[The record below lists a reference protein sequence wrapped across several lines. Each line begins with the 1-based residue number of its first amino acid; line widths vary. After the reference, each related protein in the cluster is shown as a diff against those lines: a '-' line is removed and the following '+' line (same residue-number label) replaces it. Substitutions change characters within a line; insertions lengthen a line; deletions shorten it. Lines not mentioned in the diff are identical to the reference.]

1 MPQLG
6 SIAFAIL
13 LALTGASLSQSGDAT
28 QHSAPAPQKPAQ
40 ATAPTI
46 KKVTPPS
53 AAPGKPLTISGLN
66 FGNADAKNILTFNG
80 QPVAAKPWTAK
91 ELTAV
96 VPANTSASVLVI
108 VVTVDG
114 VKSNEYKY
122 TLKPQ
127 SACSSEPVELQFLA
141 STDTQELASLLNTI
155 FGDVKVTADS
165 GFSSDGKSAAT
176 ICVKDRVTG
185 NELPE
190 CDRTKDPHSSG
201 APCAVQDVVNELDVE
216 AFKGGKLSSNFI
228 VHLPD
233 PPAQVAAA
241 DKTPSQPDPIAKTL
255 AEDFS
260 HATANFDVRKAARG
274 YFLLIPSPG
283 APEQATRSG
292 ESLSAEAGL
301 VKRDLELLDELYLN
315 ALSDTTLRTALVKDT
330 RSDCFANPPA
340 NPEKAQ
346 IEAEQWLARHTVRLS
361 ILKPRDAALALQGLP
376 GWTFQVRSFGQA
388 ISILPSELSAPRS
401 NGAYL
406 AADEVERDVIYHQK
420 LDEDRAAAS
429 AKTSQ
434 TNGKS
439 SNSSPT
445 TSTTT
450 TESTTTLETSSSGKP
465 TVPVLTTKV
474 TTTTGPAPKP
484 PANSA
489 SGAQTPQESPTTDST
504 GTADSTNTDA
514 AQAQKSGG
522 SSDTKSA
529 GNSKNP
535 ASGDTKSAGE
545 TPAATSTSPSQQTL
559 RLDNV
564 VRLFHLR
571 QADKI
576 AEAINKAAPS
586 ADKPLVQAVDDN
598 GNNDLILILPSP
610 PGGPDQTTSVRRAIA
625 MFDLP
630 RPQLSLQVWSYQ
642 MSGEINAKNPH
653 DLAGS
658 ASDMQQASI
667 ELRDAVNEAND
678 SMTKALAA
686 GFGTLLDRAAKKK
699 DAPFFNETVR
709 GYLTQRMS
717 ECLPKDSYC
726 LGFYDALDVP
736 SGDGAS
742 MDASLSRLLL
752 FLIAANDEQAVTVVP
767 EIICAMNQAGIS
779 GGKCPPTKAPQAK
792 QVKESD
798 SSADQLDESS
808 SRCHRKPPPDLRF
821 DHFGTEL
828 ELLAKRRN
836 LHIFQ
841 AALLD
846 FLFQYKWTVIYPD
859 DFVPYDLQR
868 TAHQLDSLLGPI
880 VDALNQDLDGYVIAK
895 LDEVGDKFNCQPQY
909 GKIGLISRGNVQV
922 ASLSGS
928 KASVDGK
935 VNNYFDI
942 TPPLSLNDI
951 LNVGNQSNVASN
963 LKNVLEPKEILA
975 LQALAN
981 IGNQSRITAQVTKE
995 AKLTITPSTLD
1006 TASSALLDVDFD
1018 VSEPNPPQTVNQK
1031 DSQKDLLDR
1040 VAEHHVV
1047 THVRVESLKLFQ
1059 LSSFSMEL
1067 THPLRGTPVPV
1078 VGWAWEGIFGAT
1090 PGMGR
1095 LFRMPPYSKTVD
1107 NRSYAIVRAVVV
1119 PTAMD
1124 WGLSLRFESDRIKDP
1139 ITDATDPLNSMKQA
1153 GGKLRPF
1160 HKCFVQHIVNPQAVC
1175 PSSLST
1181 TPEDLRDP
1189 TTP

>member
-13 LALTGASLSQSGDAT
+13 LALTGSSLSQSGDAA
-28 QHSAPAPQKPAQ
+28 QHSAPAPQTHPQ
-40 ATAPTI
+40 PTAPTI
-46 KKVTPPS
+46 KKVTPAS
-53 AAPGKPLTISGLN
+53 AAPGAPLIISGSN
-66 FGNADAKNILTFNG
+66 FGSQDPKNILTFNG
-80 QPVAAKPWTAK
+80 QPVTGKPWTSSK
-91 ELTAV
+91 ITAV
-96 VPANTSASVLVI
+96 VPTNTSASTLAI
-108 VVTVDG
+108 VVIVDG

-122 TLKPQ
+122 TPKGP
-127 SACSSEPVELQFLA
+127 SACSSEAVELQFLT
-141 STDTQELASLLNTI
+141 STDAPELASLLNGI
-155 FGDVKVTADS
+155 FGDVKVSANS
-165 GFSSDGKSAAT
+165 AGSDTSGKSAAT
-176 ICVKDRVTG
+176 LCVMDRSTNKV
-185 NELPE
+185 LPK
-190 CDRTKDPHSSG
+190 CDYAKDPQRTG
-201 APCAVQDVVNELDVE
+201 TACALPNVVKQLDIE
-216 AFKGGKLSSNFI
+216 AFKSVKLNSNF
-228 VHLPD
+228 VVYLPD
-233 PPAQVAAA
+233 PTA
-241 DKTPSQPDPIAKTL
+241 TTSQPGPIAKSL
-255 AEDFS
+255 AEYFS
-260 HATANFDVRKAARG
+260 HPTANLEIQEAANG

-283 APEQATRSG
+283 GPEQAASTG
-292 ESLSAEAGL
+292 ENLSAEAGL
-301 VKRDLELLDELYLN
+301 VKRDLELLDELYRN
-315 ALSDTTLRTALVKDT
+315 AVSDTTLRAALVKDT
-330 RSDCFANPPA
+330 RSDCFANPRA
-340 NPEKAQ
+340 NPEKGQ
-346 IEAEQWLARHTVRLS
+346 IEAEQWLAKHTVRLS
-361 ILKPRDAALALQGLP
+361 ILKPRDAALALQGLS

-420 LDEDRAAAS
+420 LDEDKAAAS
-429 AKTSQ
+429 AKTSPP
-434 TNGKS
+434 NGKS

-445 TSTTT
+445 TAATT
-450 TESTTTLETSSSGKP
+450 TESTTTLETSSNGKP

-474 TTTTGPAPKP
+474 TTTTGPAAKP
-484 PANSA
+484 AANSV
-489 SGAQTPQESPTTDST
+489 SGAQAPQDSSTTDST
-504 GTADSTNTDA
+504 ATGDTTNTDA
-514 AQAQKSGG
+514 AQAQKSGS

-529 GNSKNP
+529 GNSKNS

-545 TPAATSTSPSQQTL
+545 TPATTSTSPSQQTL

-586 ADKPLVQAVDDN
+586 ADKPLVEAVDDN
-598 GNNDLILILPSP
+598 GNNDLILILPSL
-610 PGGPDQTTSVRRAIA
+610 PGGPDQTTSVRRGIA

-658 ASDMQQASI
+658 ASDMQQASV
-667 ELRDAVNEAND
+667 ELRDAVNAAND

-686 GFGTLLDRAAKKK
+686 GFGTLLDQAAKNK
-699 DAPFFNETVR
+699 DAPFFNKVLKD
-709 GYLTQRMS
+709 YLTQRTS
-717 ECLPKDSYC
+717 DCLPKDSYC
-726 LGFYDALDVP
+726 LGYYDALDVP
-736 SGDGAS
+736 SGAGAS

-752 FLIAANDEQAVTVVP
+752 FLIAASDAQAQSVVP
-767 EIICAMNQAGIS
+767 EIICAMNHPGES
-779 GGKCPPTKAPQAK
+779 VGDVCPADAAPK
-792 QVKESD
+792 LKEKEAPANPD
-798 SSADQLDESS
+798 DETPCPS
-808 SRCHRKPPPDLRF
+808 KKTAELKFDRF
-821 DHFGTEL
+821 GAEL
-828 ELLAKRRN
+828 ELLAKPRN

-880 VDALNQDLDGYVIAK
+880 VDALNQDLDGYVIKK
-895 LDEVGDKFNCQPQY
+895 LDEVGDFFKCQPRY
-909 GKIGLISRGNVQV
+909 SKIGLISRGNVQV
-922 ASLSGS
+922 SSLSGS
-928 KASVDGK
+928 RASVEGK

-963 LKNVLEPKEILA
+963 LKNVLEPKEVLA

-981 IGNQSRITAQVTKE
+981 IGNQPRITAEITKQ

-1018 VSEPNPPQTVNQK
+1018 VSEPNPPETVNQK
-1031 DSQKDLLDR
+1031 TSQKDLLDR

-1078 VGWAWEGIFGAT
+1078 VGWAWEGIFGTT

-1124 WGLSLRFESDRIKDP
+1124 WGLSLRFEADRVKDP

-1153 GGKLRPF
+1153 GGRLRPF
-1160 HKCFVQHIVNPQAVC
+1160 HKCYMQQIVDSNLHC
-1175 PSSLST
+1175 PSLSN